1 MICTGKIGHELKAER
16 KRRGETT
23 PAIVMLEQIYPFPH
37 REVSAEMDRYGNARE
52 FVWVQEEPGNMGAR
66 SFVLPEIERLARG
79 RAVLSVNRS
88 ESSSPATGSHRAHE
102 MEQKT
107 LLALAFR
114 DTDEAAET
122 APEKS

>member
-1 MICTGKIGHELKAER
+1 SER
-16 KRRGETT
+16 KRRGETS
-23 PAIVMLEQIYPFPH
+23 PAIVLLEQMYPFPH
-37 REVSAEMDRYGNARE
+37 AELSAEMDRHAEARE

-66 SFVLPEIERLARG
+66 GFVLPEIERLARG

-114 DTDEAAET
+114 DAEDAAE
-122 APEKS
+122 AESK